1 MNVVVSFDK
10 RIKTKAVLKDSIL
23 PTCGSKPF
31 RVYSRMLK
39 ELSVKK

>member
-10 RIKTKAVLKDSIL
+10 LIKRKAVLKDSIL

>member
-10 RIKTKAVLKDSIL
+10 LIKTKAVLKDSIL
-23 PTCGSKPF
+23 PTRGSKPF